1 MMRVMGSYCPSFAR
15 TMDICSLVHT
25 ALPERQVPMAGR
37 DSGVPNSADVK
48 ARVLQRTLSPASL
61 FLFIRLY
68 ITDYINPVFKQKT

>member
-1 MMRVMGSYCPSFAR
+1 MRVMGSYCPSFAR

-37 DSGVPNSADVK
+37 ESGVPNVK

-68 ITDYINPVFKQKT
+68 ITDDNYINPVFKQKT